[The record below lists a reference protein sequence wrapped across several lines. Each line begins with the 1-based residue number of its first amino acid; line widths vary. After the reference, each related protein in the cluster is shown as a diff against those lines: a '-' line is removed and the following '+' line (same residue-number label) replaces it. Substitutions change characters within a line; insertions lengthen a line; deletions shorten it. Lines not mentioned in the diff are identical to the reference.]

1 MPTPQGVLPC
11 FLWSKGPRRAPT
23 PLPRQH
29 LHHPPQPTQQEPGAQ
44 GLQAGQRSSG
54 KALSPTHRHADTQ
67 AGRWEEVWSPLGAI
81 CLWYQASGAADWL
94 TGMAAG
100 CCLEIALIKL

>member
-1 MPTPQGVLPC
+1 MPTPQRALPC
-11 FLWSKGPRRAPT
+11 FLWSKGPLEGSHPSPAPAPT
-23 PLPRQH
+23 HPL
-29 LHHPPQPTQQEPGAQ
+29 QPTQQEPGAQ

-81 CLWYQASGAADWL
+81 CLWYQASGAAGWL